1 MTDSE
6 LGLTISF
13 NGCIYNYPEL
23 RKELSQKG
31 YRFFSTSDTEV
42 LLKGYHCWGER
53 FVDLLKGMFAFCL
66 IERDTGRV
74 MGLRQT
80 ER

>member
-42 LLKGYHCWGER
+42 ILNGYHFWGER

-66 IERDTGRV
+66 IERDNGRV
-74 MGLRQT
+74 IGLRQT